1 MVLMIFCLMNP
12 DSEMPSKITNM
23 IINYGS
29 AINGVQVTYLLPS
42 GASSTVLHGVLSRD
56 NWQYDGILDFDDD
69 EWITRVDVSSGPSHV
84 VDYLQIVTTNSK
96 GSVRSFGEVFMGNM
110 TTVHG
115 VVYGLFGRCGN
126 QIDALGFYV

>member
-1 MVLMIFCLMNP
+1 MDAIGLYIDVSVPATVSYEKSDLIGGAGGDGFDDFLSNP

-56 NWQYDGILDFDDD
+56 NCSTMAFLTLMMTNGLL
-69 EWITRVDVSSGPSHV
+69 EWTFLRGQAMSLI
-84 VDYLQIVTTNSK
+84 ISK
-96 GSVRSFGEVFMGNM
+96 
-110 TTVHG
+110 
-115 VVYGLFGRCGN
+115 
-126 QIDALGFYV
+126 